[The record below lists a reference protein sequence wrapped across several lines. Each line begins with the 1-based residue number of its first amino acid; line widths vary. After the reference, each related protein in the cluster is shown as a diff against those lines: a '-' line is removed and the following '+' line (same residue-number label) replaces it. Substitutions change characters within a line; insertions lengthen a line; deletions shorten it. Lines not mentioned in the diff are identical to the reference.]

1 MIYLLQPFYSDNKT
15 MNCIAVDDEPLALE
29 LLEGWI
35 SNVPFLELKGT
46 FRTTWEAYRFVQ
58 DNPVDLIFLDINMPA
73 LSGIQL
79 TKLLREE
86 QLVIFTTAY
95 SQYAIESY
103 ELNAVDYLL
112 KPIEFGRFLKAAQ
125 RAKEIFDLRNQSQNK
140 SSSSSQKR
148 DQKENNLFI
157 KSGRRIFNIEIDKIK
172 YIEASGSYVI
182 FVTESKKHMCL
193 QNMDEALNSLPAE
206 NFARVH
212 KSYIVSLK
220 HIEKI
225 EDNQIKIGDITI
237 SIGRTYRENFF
248 RKINS

>member
-1 MIYLLQPFYSDNKT
+1 

-35 SNVPFLELKGT
+35 RDVPFLDMKGN
-46 FRTTWEAYRFVQ
+46 FRTAWEAYKFMQ

-79 TKLLREE
+79 SKLLKEE

-112 KPIEFGRFLKAAQ
+112 KPIEFDRFLKAAQ
-125 RAKEIFDLRNQSQNK
+125 RAKDTFDLRNQSHSKSK
-140 SSSSSQKR
+140 SSSSAEKR

-157 KSGRRIFNIEIDKIK
+157 KSGSRIFNIEIDKIK
-172 YIEASGSYVI
+172 YIEASGSYVV

-193 QNMDEALNSLPAE
+193 QNMKEALNSLPAKD
-206 NFARVH
+206 FARVH

-225 EDNQIKIGDITI
+225 EDNQIKIGDVTI
-237 SIGRTYRENFF
+237 SIGRTYRENFYS
-248 RKINS
+248 KLNS